1 MGIAMLAKERSKD
14 PVTQTGA
21 VIVDHNKNILS
32 IGYNGFPIGC
42 NDDVFPWCDD
52 DCNDP
57 LNNKHM
63 YVVHSELNAILNA
76 RGNTAGCTMYTTLFP
91 CAECAKAIIQSGINR
106 VVYMDI
112 KADKAYTAA
121 AKRMFKAACVTFR
134 QYKTTGVNIRL
145 SL

>member
-1 MGIAMLAKERSKD
+1 LYNLSVVPENVLIGDDCVKLTDYGLKMEGKKQKPKR
-14 PVTQTGA
+14 T
-21 VIVDHNKNILS
+21 NILYKKDNINYMINAYTS
-32 IGYNGFPIGC
+32 PE
-42 NDDVFPWCDD
+42 
-52 DCNDP
+52 
-57 LNNKHM
+57 
-63 YVVHSELNAILNA
+63 ELNAILNA
-76 RGNTAGCTMYTTLFP
+76 RGNIAGCTMYTTLFP